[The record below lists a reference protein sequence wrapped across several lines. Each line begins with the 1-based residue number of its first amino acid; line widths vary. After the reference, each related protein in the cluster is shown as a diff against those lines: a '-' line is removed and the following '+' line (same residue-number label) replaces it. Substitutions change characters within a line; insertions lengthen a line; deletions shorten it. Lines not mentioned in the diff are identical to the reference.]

1 MPHKKFQKAVEQ
13 LHVSATIEHWPL
25 MRLVP
30 YQHNPR
36 THSAA
41 QVEQIANSIQEFGF
55 TNPIL
60 VDGDAGR
67 SSTEYNPATSRGT
80 VRVAGCKSSFKLSPQ
95 GADQ

>member
-1 MPHKKFQKAVEQ
+1 MKPLEQ

-41 QVEQIANSIQEFGF
+41 QVEQIAHRIEEFDF

-60 VDGDAGR
+60 VDGRAGR
-67 SSTEYNPATSRGT
+67 SHTEYNKPATQPRDSSRG
-80 VRVAGCKSSFKLSPQ
+80 RVQVFIQVIASGRRL
-95 GADQ
+95 